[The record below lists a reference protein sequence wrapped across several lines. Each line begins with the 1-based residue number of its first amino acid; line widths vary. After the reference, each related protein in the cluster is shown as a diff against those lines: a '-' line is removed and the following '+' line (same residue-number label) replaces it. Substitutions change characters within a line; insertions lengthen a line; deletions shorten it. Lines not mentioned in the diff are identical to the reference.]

1 MEDLANEKYW
11 NNIINQ
17 SILRFCILKVF
28 EKEELHAY
36 ILPSKINE
44 FTHGYSPNP
53 SPGTLYTTL
62 ANMEKNGYLKSRQL
76 KVGKRLRKLY
86 KLTPK
91 GKDALEEATKA
102 WSKITFMLA
111 KICIYRQW

>member
-1 MEDLANEKYW
+1 MEDLADEKYW

-17 SILRFCILKVF
+17 SILRFCLFKVL
-28 EKEELHAY
+28 EKEEIYAY
-36 ILPSKINE
+36 ILPTKIKE
-44 FTHGYSPNP
+44 FTHGYCPDP
-53 SPGTLYTTL
+53 SAGTLYTTL
-62 ANMEKNGYLKSRQL
+62 ANMEKKGYLKSRQL

-91 GKDALEEATKA
+91 GKDALQEATKA
-102 WSKITFMLA
+102 WSRITFLLA